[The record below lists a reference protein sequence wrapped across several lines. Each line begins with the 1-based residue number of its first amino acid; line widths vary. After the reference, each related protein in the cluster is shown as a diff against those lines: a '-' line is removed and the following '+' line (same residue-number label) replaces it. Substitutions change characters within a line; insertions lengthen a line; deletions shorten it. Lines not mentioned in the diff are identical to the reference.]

1 LAFENYARG
10 IAGPD
15 PDEALPIW
23 THLRFDEKQVTRI
36 WPGDNVPQTKRA
48 LGGARERKLR
58 DFHSALEAAIR
69 RNWPKAKPS
78 LNKMADQLGRD
89 PMLKLFDYSYDTIRK
104 MLQNS
109 YAPFLELGLTV
120 STSSTRS

>member
-1 LAFENYARG
+1 
-10 IAGPD
+10 
-15 PDEALPIW
+15 
-23 THLRFDEKQVTRI
+23 
-36 WPGDNVPQTKRA
+36 VPQTKRA